1 MACIHNDFQDSLL
14 SRLGSIKLPFNQ
26 PLFRAPDYENASP
39 SMWAAWQYAWQHN
52 WAGFLDYAKPK
63 CLKFSASP
71 LGTPPHGS
79 GLINPGEA
87 GRGPNEC

>member
-1 MACIHNDFQDSLL
+1 
-14 SRLGSIKLPFNQ
+14 
-26 PLFRAPDYENASP
+26 
-39 SMWAAWQYAWQHN
+39 MWAAWQYAWQHN